1 MEPGKLWGLRRLADG
16 GGRFKMLA
24 VDQRPPI
31 KNLIATKRGEDHAT
45 YTDVCEFKA
54 MLVRE
59 LGPHS
64 SAVLLDPH
72 FAYPA
77 AVHLVDPSQG
87 LLLTLEDSI
96 FEDTPDGR
104 LSREIDHWSVE
115 PDARGIGGRAV
126 SAPASVFR
134 WQATSLAEG
143 PAGAA
148 AAASVLP
155 SLCAPTRA
163 TEALRYAGDGAR
175 SVGTGTVRQ

>member
-1 MEPGKLWGLRRLADG
+1 MQLEDLDRAHLIH
-16 GGRFKMLA
+16 
-24 VDQRPPI
+24 PI
-31 KNLIATKRGEDHAT
+31 TEFRVHEKRGPKIIAGGEGIRIHT
-45 YTDVCEFKA
+45 T
-54 MLVRE
+54 
-59 LGPHS
+59 
-64 SAVLLDPH
+64 
-72 FAYPA
+72 
-77 AVHLVDPSQG
+77 
-87 LLLTLEDSI
+87 
-96 FEDTPDGR
+96 DGR
-104 LSREIDHWSVE
+104 SWIDHWSVE